1 MRVLI
6 TISGRPNLLSRI
18 RMILG
23 TLFGELSNPWTVSR
37 AIPLRESCNLIRLSE
52 LVKSQRFV
60 DSWYCDLNPCHS
72 SGSPE
77 KLINFLPYDC
87 LASNFS
93 IALSLLETC
102 GSGTGSLL
110 LTGGN
115 RFGLLATTLLG
126 EIGECCV
133 TWTRS
138 CNSVGSFRG
147 SSWYTKLSTNCSSS
161 VPKFWELLAELCSS
175 SIWAFSSSNSMRN
188 NSFSF
193 SYCHFSSSSILL
205 A

>member
-1 MRVLI
+1 
-6 TISGRPNLLSRI
+6 
-18 RMILG
+18 MILG

-147 SSWYTKLSTNCSSS
+147 SSWSGLPSVHYFTEQFTISLNCSVFITVSIMNN
-161 VPKFWELLAELCSS
+161 VLFIIHKLLQICYIITNLLY
-175 SIWAFSSSNSMRN
+175 
-188 NSFSF
+188 SFCF
-193 SYCHFSSSSILL
+193 LL
-205 A
+205 FFIM